1 MIFEGRV
8 GERSQTED
16 LDEGA
21 DAAGRGTSI
30 SLTEIVKA
38 TLSPAALE
46 DIIISVREKWKYLNN

>member
-1 MIFEGRV
+1 MIFEGKV
-8 GERSQTED
+8 GEHFQTED

-30 SLTEIVKA
+30 SSTKIVEA

-46 DIIISVREKWKYLNN
+46 DIIISVKEKW